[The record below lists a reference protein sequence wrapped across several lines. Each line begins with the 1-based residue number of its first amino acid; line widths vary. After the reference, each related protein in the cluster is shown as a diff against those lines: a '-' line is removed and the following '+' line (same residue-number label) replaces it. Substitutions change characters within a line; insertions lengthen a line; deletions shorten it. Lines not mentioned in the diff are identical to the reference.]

1 MEVKNIRRILK
12 EKKGNALPLACAI
25 VLSLIIIFSAV
36 SEYMRLQ
43 IIAKGVRDAL
53 QTSVIAVA
61 AQNYDDVYNG
71 LREGYSGGYNLNQ
84 ANLWESKVD
93 TGDIFTYLDNLLGLE
108 KNGVYHIKFTGKETE
123 YKLSDLKINIINTPL
138 APLNPNTSNKFQAQA
153 TIHIEV
159 PLSFGWDKLPPLQ
172 INLKVN
178 ARYTSKF

>member
-12 EKKGNALPLACAI
+12 EKKGNALSLACAI

-84 ANLWESKVD
+84 ANVWESKVD
-93 TGDIFTYLDNLLGLE
+93 TGDVFAYLDNLLGLE

-178 ARYTSKF
+178 AGYTSKF